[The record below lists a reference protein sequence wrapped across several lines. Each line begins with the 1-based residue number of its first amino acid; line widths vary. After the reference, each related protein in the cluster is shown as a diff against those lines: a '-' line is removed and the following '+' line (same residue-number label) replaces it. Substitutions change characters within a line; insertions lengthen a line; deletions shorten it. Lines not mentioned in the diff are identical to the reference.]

1 MKVYEATCLGHDG
14 TEGKFK
20 ATAESVEAMKQRML
34 EFPGVKEVKSVEEEV
49 PNPNKADYT
58 ICSKPD
64 HINLVCPHCEWDFDL
79 SWDQLYGQI
88 GSELYFGNHGE
99 VEYDYCTQTIVLG
112 DCEYD

>member
-34 EFPGVKEVKSVEEEV
+34 EFPGVKEVKSVEEEG

-58 ICSKPD
+58 ICSKPC
-64 HINLVCPHCEWDFDL
+64 L
-79 SWDQLYGQI
+79 LYTSPSPRDRG
-88 GSELYFGNHGE
+88 
-99 VEYDYCTQTIVLG
+99 
-112 DCEYD
+112 